1 MGRGATYE
9 GSFCLTFFGGPVDF
23 SFYESEKS
31 SHKFV
36 LKNKYLPS
44 TTFRYSMDLSSYTVE
59 QLQAAIAKAKE
70 TQSSNVEVSST
81 PVTTQVEKEV
91 CDFRPTRANQPACQ
105 EPPHVHFGPKGFCK
119 KHARTVQA
127 LNAKKDYAP
136 PVVDV
141 PALLHPPQ
149 REPTP
154 EPVVAEPPAPVV
166 SKPEPVIEPPV
177 VKEPEPKKEDPIQ
190 AVVEKAENEILAAS
204 KSAAK
209 PKKPLET
216 PPSVVVKRTIRPNAW
231 GRYECP
237 ETHILF
243 NPKTKAA
250 FGVQDHKTGRVLP
263 LKKEHIALC
272 QKYRWKY
279 HDIEDD
285 EEDEVEDDLLEEA
298 EEKSDEEEE
307 NVEEEESENDED
319 EDQEEDEENDEEEQ
333 EEEGSEKEE
342 NSDDEE
348 QDQDDEEENDEEE
361 NDSDEDQYD
370 DGPEGS
376 DEDEDAEICE
386 ACGFEDQE
394 CTCEIE

>member
-1 MGRGATYE
+1 
-9 GSFCLTFFGGPVDF
+9 
-23 SFYESEKS
+23 
-31 SHKFV
+31 
-36 LKNKYLPS
+36 
-44 TTFRYSMDLSSYTVE
+44 MDLSSYTVE

-279 HDIEDD
+279 HDIEDAS
-285 EEDEVEDDLLEEA
+285 EEDEDDLLEEV
-298 EEKSDEEEE
+298 EEKSVEEEEVEEEE
-307 NVEEEESENDED
+307 NSDDNEVD
-319 EDQEEDEENDEEEQ
+319 EDQGEDEENDDEEEQEEEGSEKEKNSDEEEQ